1 MSGDE
6 IRRLREALGMN
17 VAQFA
22 QLMGVHATTAYR
34 WETAKGTVTLD
45 PLHASLLMRLNQT
58 MENKPTKPERDK
70 WAKTLM
76 AGILLGGTLAGLAI
90 LLAEL
95 IPAGQAPA
103 GSAARVVS
111 DPRKSRK
118 A

>member
-1 MSGDE
+1 MH
-6 IRRLREALGMN
+6 R
-17 VAQFA
+17 
-22 QLMGVHATTAYR
+22 
-34 WETAKGTVTLD
+34 D

-58 MENKPTKPERDK
+58 MEAKTTKPERDK

-95 IPAGQAPA
+95 IPIPAGQAPA
-103 GSAARVVS
+103 GSAARVAS
-111 DPRKSRK
+111 DPRKTRK